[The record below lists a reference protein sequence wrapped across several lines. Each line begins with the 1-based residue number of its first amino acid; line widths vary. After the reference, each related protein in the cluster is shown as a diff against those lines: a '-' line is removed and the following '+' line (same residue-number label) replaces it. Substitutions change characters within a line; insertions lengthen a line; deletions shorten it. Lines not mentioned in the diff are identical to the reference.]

1 MSSFMNDALPTLPQ
15 PNFISCPYCENWQ
28 KLYSNWLGFC
38 NLTDQLK
45 SHALVGVQSQS
56 VSLSQCLIAQTERSV
71 LTKFYFTLSVRVN
84 LHGAPIKF
92 TQTCTWAGS
101 VYTDATWKCNMSY
114 ERKFCRLSEYV
125 QFQNV
130 RLLNRSIA

>member
-1 MSSFMNDALPTLPQ
+1 MNDALPTLPQ

-71 LTKFYFTLSVRVN
+71 LTKSYFTLSVRVN
-84 LHGAPIKF
+84 SLYKVDDETP
-92 TQTCTWAGS
+92 CTFKG
-101 VYTDATWKCNMSY
+101 KL
-114 ERKFCRLSEYV
+114 EIFREIF
-125 QFQNV
+125 
-130 RLLNRSIA
+130 